1 MFYERERNSSMSKVP
16 KGVHGYTDAHK
27 KRQLLKTILFFLL
40 PAAIFLIGYLTTG
53 TKKNYF
59 TIIAVVGCLP
69 ACKELVNVLMF
80 WKRVSIPDSLY
91 RKLAAHMEGKEGM
104 ETAYELV
111 LTTYEKSYPITAL
124 AVKGNEIAGYAGAAE
139 AYGWKEAEKHIY
151 KILGQNGISQTK
163 VHIFT
168 DLTQFLECIDT
179 LAAGKKEEIFF
190 KPDERYP
197 GLSREQVIRE
207 IILALSI

>member
-1 MFYERERNSSMSKVP
+1 MTKAP

-80 WKRVSIPDSLY
+80 WKRAS
-91 RKLAAHMEGKEGM
+91 M
-104 ETAYELV
+104 
-111 LTTYEKSYPITAL
+111 
-124 AVKGNEIAGYAGAAE
+124 
-139 AYGWKEAEKHIY
+139 
-151 KILGQNGISQTK
+151 
-163 VHIFT
+163 
-168 DLTQFLECIDT
+168 
-179 LAAGKKEEIFF
+179 
-190 KPDERYP
+190 
-197 GLSREQVIRE
+197 
-207 IILALSI
+207 

>member
-1 MFYERERNSSMSKVP
+1 MNKTP
-16 KGVHGYTDAHK
+16 KGTHGYTDAHK

-40 PAAIFLIGYLTTG
+40 PIAVFLAGYLTTG

-59 TIIAVVGCLP
+59 TIVAVVGCLP
-69 ACKELVNVLMF
+69 ACKELVNVFMF
-80 WKRVSIPDSLY
+80 WKRSSIPDSLY
-91 RKLAAHMEGKEGM
+91 REIASHTEGREGM

-111 LTTYEKSYPITAL
+111 LTTYEKSYPITA
-124 AVKGNEIAGYAGAAE
+124 AVIKGNEITCYSDTAVSYN
-139 AYGWKEAEKHIY
+139 WKEAEEHIR
-151 KILGQNGISQTK
+151 KVLGQNGITRIN

-168 DLTQFLECIDT
+168 DLTQFLERTDT
-179 LAAGKKEEIFF
+179 LASRKKEQIPF

-197 GLSREQVIRE
+197 GLGREHVIRE